1 MRNNTFLTS
10 VLAKRYIYTFLL
22 LSLALYPLLISKTN
36 AEPIREMNVRMN
48 HSEIINTKRGI
59 ETIAIG
65 NPAIADALLITPQK
79 LLINGLKSGATSLTI
94 ILDNGTTERYQIL
107 VTQDLSMLRNY
118 LFGIDP
124 NIQLTGDPNGNA
136 VILMGT
142 VANDTVIKRALEAT
156 IRFLGTSE
164 MSVSTR
170 NVQGPTTRTYRRT
183 QDGVSFD
190 DEVISEDGSIS
201 TDGSSQSSVIEF
213 TQHSREIPKGF
224 SETIKS
230 GNTRVINLLVS
241 AQTLEPG
248 GVRLQRLLDT
258 VDSRIDVEEVNN
270 VYYLYGKVKN
280 PAALIRALTLANTFA
295 GYTQPNY
302 EVISDQGGVLMR
314 TTDNTSR
321 GNSSRSGDTNIE
333 RYTQISSN
341 KRRMPVRGNIRQ
353 NIARGDV
360 ISVAQ
365 GQVISLIRVD
375 VVPRVEVKMRVVAI
389 DRARTDELGV
399 NWEIANNR
407 FALGNYTGNLASAN
421 DINGTQVTV
430 PAGNNLAL
438 STSIGSL
445 DIGAVIKALETR
457 GAARTLSEPLLT
469 VLSGETAN
477 YLIGGEVPI
486 TTGSQTISGTNNNI
500 NTTTTILYRDFGIL
514 LNLRPTVLDNG
525 KIAIS
530 LDQEITD
537 TDFSSNVFVAGNPV
551 PGFTN
556 RSIQTFTEAGDGETW
571 AVAGLLSYE
580 DRKNVQAV
588 PWISNVPILGELFK
602 VSTKNKSR
610 EELVITVTARTVN
623 SIGEYDNAGQFPET
637 ANPRSQQEIIDP
649 NFDFAGSKLL
659 PSSDQTNGVTTSFFD
674 RMDGAVHSSDSSAHA
689 PDQKEEDGSSFW
701 EAFGSTKDN
710 PASSNSKVG
719 PRRHFP

>member
-1 MRNNTFLTS
+1 MFCLLT
-10 VLAKRYIYTFLL
+10 L
-22 LSLALYPLLISKTN
+22 LSLALHQLLFSN
-36 AEPIREMNVRMN
+36 AEAEPIREMNVRKN

-79 LLINGLKSGATSLTI
+79 LLLNGLKSGATSLTI
-94 ILDNGTTERYQIL
+94 ILDNGSVERFQIL
-107 VTQDLSMLRNY
+107 VTQDLTMLREY
-118 LFGIDP
+118 LYSIDT

-170 NVQGPTTRTYRRT
+170 NIQGPTTRTYRRT
-183 QDGVSFD
+183 QDGVGFD
-190 DEVISEDGSIS
+190 DEIISEDGSIS
-201 TDGSSQSSVIEF
+201 NEGSGQSSVIEY

-258 VDSRIDVEEVNN
+258 VDSRITVEEVNN
-270 VYYLYGKVKN
+270 VYYLNGNVKT
-280 PAALIRALTLANTFA
+280 PSALIRALTLANTFA

-314 TTDNTSR
+314 TTGNNSR
-321 GNSSRSGDTNIE
+321 RGSSRADTSIE

-341 KRRMPVRGNIRQ
+341 KRRVPVRGNIRQ

-389 DRARTDELGV
+389 DRAKTDELGV

-407 FALGNYTGNLASAN
+407 FALGNYTGGLATAD
-421 DINGTQVTV
+421 DINGTAVEI
-430 PAGNNLAL
+430 PAGNNLGF
-438 STSIGSL
+438 STSIGSMS
-445 DIGAVIKALETR
+445 IGAVIKALETR

-514 LNLRPTVLDNG
+514 LNMRPTVLDNG

-588 PWISNVPILGELFK
+588 PWISKVPVLGELFK

-623 SIGEYDNAGQFPET
+623 NIGEYDNAGQFPES
-637 ANPRSQQEIIDP
+637 PKRQSREDLIDP

-659 PSSDQTNGVTTSFFD
+659 PSSEGGNGVTTSFFD
-674 RMDGAVHSSDSSAHA
+674 RMDGAVHSSDTSAHA
-689 PDQKEEDGSSFW
+689 PDQKEEEGSSFW